1 MIIPNEKVYV
11 EEILL
16 SKKKPNNLS
25 IKGLIRYI
33 AKYFYNY
40 CIKERNM
47 NLIEYTGY
55 VLSVMTHFKLSKLEY
70 QEYKYARYTKT
81 YCKNMMAGI
90 FSPTFREVETIS
102 FTEDELATI
111 NSAVYRKER
120 KVLFTLYALA
130 KIYSPQTGWVNN
142 SEADIFKEANVS
154 VSNKERIQI
163 LHSLYRAELIEINH
177 MIDKSGY
184 CVELNPDSP
193 VVFETSILH
202 DFGNQYLCLMDKNL
216 RICPSCGKPY
226 RHSGEYE
233 CCGKCRQN
241 VGVVSKEKK

>member
-55 VLSVMTHFKLSKLEY
+55 VLSVMTHFKLPKLEY

-130 KIYSPQTGWVNN
+130 KIIILTNSTNKAVAPIAIPHTAIALLCSRLPRLTAPNTMDNGARIIPNTTQLKIAHTSDATANELELFFLVIVKSPSYNYYYIPQ
-142 SEADIFKEANVS
+142 S
-154 VSNKERIQI
+154 V
-163 LHSLYRAELIEINH
+163 
-177 MIDKSGY
+177 
-184 CVELNPDSP
+184 
-193 VVFETSILH
+193 
-202 DFGNQYLCLMDKNL
+202 
-216 RICPSCGKPY
+216 
-226 RHSGEYE
+226 
-233 CCGKCRQN
+233 
-241 VGVVSKEKK
+241 